1 MQIYVPDKENYTCFV
16 VQSDT
21 VLRAYKD
28 IPQHN
33 AEVEYRDYYYTSN
46 YLFRDGIQSFSMYS
60 ALPRCLDNSIVTS
73 SVYYRNDFDSI
84 LVITFILL
92 IICFYFPY
100 KMISR
105 IFGRWFKL

>member
-1 MQIYVPDKENYTCFV
+1 MQIYVPNKDNYSCFV

-33 AEVEYRDYYYTSN
+33 TDVQYRDYYYTSN
-46 YLFRDGIQSFSMYS
+46 YLYRDGIQSFSNYS
-60 ALPRCLDNSIVTS
+60 ILPVCLDNSIVTS

-100 KMISR
+100 KIISR